1 MNNPITIRDVFIAK
15 QRHLL
20 AALEIVPSFTDH
32 GTTIGDD
39 TEANWVRVLQEF
51 LPARYGVAKGIVMDS
66 CGARSEQIDVIIY
79 DPQYS
84 PLLARAA
91 SGDLFIPAEAVYA
104 VFEVKQEMNRPFM
117 DYAGSK
123 IASVRRLHRTSVA
136 IQHAG
141 GVYDP
146 KEPIPILGGL
156 LTTRNGWADPQ
167 GQAPIASILALEGE
181 RRVDLG
187 CALQGGSFRRT
198 GDPTQPLQHSDAETT
213 LIYFLLSAFERLQA
227 VGTVAAVDMAA
238 YLTPLADPSRDLGV

>member
-1 MNNPITIRDVFIAK
+1 MNNPITVRDVFLAK
-15 QRHLL
+15 QQHLL
-20 AALEIVPSFTDH
+20 AALEIVPSLTDH

-66 CGARSEQIDVIIY
+66 RGTRSEQIDVIVY

-84 PLLARAA
+84 PLLARGA

-104 VFEVKQEMNRPFM
+104 VFEVKQEMNKPFIE
-117 DYAGSK
+117 YAGKK

-141 GVYDP
+141 GVYAP
-146 KEPIPILGGL
+146 KEPIPILGCL
-156 LTTRNGWADPQ
+156 LTTRNGWAGLQ
-167 GQAPIASILALEGE
+167 GRAPMDSILSLEGE

-198 GDPTQPLQHSDAETT
+198 GHSAQPLQHSDSETA
-213 LIYFLLSAFERLQA
+213 LIFFLLSVFERLQA

-238 YLTPLADPSRDLGV
+238 YLTPLADPSQDLGV